1 MRKKRWVYGV
11 AYTAAFLAAF
21 LLMGRDMWRDV
32 AATPGDPVLIVTL
45 ILMAF
50 GISVTCYGLYHERHK
65 ARAYVVRR
73 RHVHMR
79 FTRRRIIDNPAR
91 RRSPVLQAD
100 TGSTVLDVLMQ
111 RMAH

>member
-1 MRKKRWVYGV
+1 MHKKRWIFGV
-11 AYTAAFLAAF
+11 AYTAAFLTAF
-21 LLMGRDMWRDV
+21 ILMGRDMWRDI

-45 ILMAF
+45 ILMTF
-50 GISVTCYGLYHERHK
+50 GIGVTCYGLYHERHK

-79 FTRRRIIDNPAR
+79 FARRRIIYNPAP
-91 RRSPVLQAD
+91 RRSPVLPAD
-100 TGSTVLDVLMQ
+100 AGSTALDVLME

>member
-1 MRKKRWVYGV
+1 MRKKRWIYGV

-21 LLMGRDMWRDV
+21 ILMGRDMWRDI

-79 FTRRRIIDNPAR
+79 FTRRRIMYNLAPR
-91 RRSPVLQAD
+91 RRIALQPD
-100 TGSTVLDVLMQ
+100 TGSTVLEVLME